1 MTKTKRVRLILMRF
15 FLKCHKNSMREMRA
29 KIPVQN
35 FPPRGRKL
43 VILTCS
49 PFGTV
54 EIDRASLSCIVMQPS
69 KNDSGAFFWF
79 GLVFSCLFAF
89 FAPESD

>member
-1 MTKTKRVRLILMRF
+1 
-15 FLKCHKNSMREMRA
+15 
-29 KIPVQN
+29 
-35 FPPRGRKL
+35 
-43 VILTCS
+43 CS

-89 FAPESD
+89 FASESD

>member
-1 MTKTKRVRLILMRF
+1 MTRTKRVRLILTRF
-15 FLKCHKNSMREMRA
+15 FLKCHKNSMWEMGS

-35 FPPRGRKL
+35 LPSGGRKL

-54 EIDRASLSCIVMQPS
+54 ETDRASLSCIVMQRP
-69 KNDSGAFFWF
+69 KNDSDAFFWF
-79 GLVFSCLFAF
+79 SLVFPCLFAF
-89 FAPESD
+89 FASERV

>member
-1 MTKTKRVRLILMRF
+1 MG
-15 FLKCHKNSMREMRA
+15 S

-35 FPPRGRKL
+35 LPSGGRKL

-54 EIDRASLSCIVMQPS
+54 EIDRASLSCIVMQRS
-69 KNDSGAFFWF
+69 ENDSDAFFWF
-79 GLVFSCLFAF
+79 SLVFPCLFVF
-89 FAPESD
+89 FASESD

>member
-1 MTKTKRVRLILMRF
+1 MG
-15 FLKCHKNSMREMRA
+15 S

-35 FPPRGRKL
+35 LPSGGRKL

-54 EIDRASLSCIVMQPS
+54 EIDRASLSCIVMQRS
-69 KNDSGAFFWF
+69 ENDSDAFFWF
-79 GLVFSCLFAF
+79 SLVFPCLFVF
-89 FAPESD
+89 FASESV